1 MENSKRRNIPR
12 AKRPASAS
20 DARTTAWIDIS
31 VPIYSGMV
39 HWPDDPGVSIERVQD
54 LSRGDA
60 ANVSKLELGAHT
72 GTHMDAP
79 RHFLADG
86 AGLDEMPLDATIG
99 SARVIRIGHP
109 QAILPAELEAHR
121 LRAGER
127 VLFLTRNSE
136 HCWNNSRFVE
146 DFVYISAAA
155 AQFLIERKVRT
166 VGIDYLSVGGYLNDG
181 VETHQILLG
190 AGVWLIEG
198 LNLSAIKPGAYEL
211 VCLPLRIAG
220 ADGAPARAI
229 LRSSGRREGRHGM
242 VRGKEGKH
250 GTGHK

>member
-1 MENSKRRNIPR
+1 MEKSKKRNIPR
-12 AKRPASAS
+12 ATRLSS
-20 DARTTAWIDIS
+20 VSGERTAAWIDIS

-39 HWPDDPGVSIERVQD
+39 HWPDDPGVSVERVQD

-79 RHFLADG
+79 RHFIADG
-86 AGLDEMPLDATIG
+86 AGLDEMPLDAVIG
-99 SARVIRIGHP
+99 PARVIRIEHP
-109 QAILPAELEAHR
+109 QAILPEELEAHR

-136 HCWNNSRFVE
+136 RCWNSSRFVE

-155 AQFLIERKVRT
+155 AQFLVERKVRT
-166 VGIDYLSVGGYLNDG
+166 VGIDYLSVGGYMHDG
-181 VETHQILLG
+181 VETHRILLG
-190 AGVWLIEG
+190 AGIWLIEG
-198 LNLSAIKPGAYEL
+198 LNLSAAKPGAYEL
-211 VCLPLRIAG
+211 VCLPLRVAG

-229 LRSSGRREGRHGM
+229 LRPSGRRGSRQGAA
-242 VRGKEGKH
+242 RR
-250 GTGHK
+250 

>member
-1 MENSKRRNIPR
+1 MEKSKKRNIPR
-12 AKRPASAS
+12 ATRLSSVNDKRTA
-20 DARTTAWIDIS
+20 AWIDIS

-39 HWPDDPGVSIERVQD
+39 HWPDDPGVRIERTKD

-86 AGLDEMPLDATIG
+86 AGLDDLPLDATIG
-99 SARVIRIGHP
+99 PARVIRIEHP
-109 QAILPAELEAHR
+109 YEILPGELEAYR

-136 HCWNNSRFVE
+136 RCWKNNRFVE

-155 AQFLIERKVRT
+155 AQFLVQRQVRT
-166 VGIDYLSVGGYLNDG
+166 VGIDYLSVGGYVHDG
-181 VETHQILLG
+181 VETHRILLG
-190 AGVWLIEG
+190 AGIWLIEG
-198 LNLSAIKPGAYEL
+198 LNLSAVKPGAYEL
-211 VCLPLRIAG
+211 VCLPLRVAG

-229 LRSSGRREGRHGM
+229 LRPRGRSGR
-242 VRGKEGKH
+242 K
-250 GTGHK
+250 

>member
-1 MENSKRRNIPR
+1 M
-12 AKRPASAS
+12 
-20 DARTTAWIDIS
+20 TADWIDIS

-39 HWPDDPGVSIERVQD
+39 HWPDNPAVRIERIQD

-86 AGLDEMPLDATIG
+86 AGLDELPLDATIG
-99 SARVIRIGHP
+99 PARVILIAHP
-109 QAILPAELEAHR
+109 QAILPEELEGHR

-127 VLFLTRNSE
+127 VLFRTINSE
-136 HCWNNSRFVE
+136 RCWETDRFVE

-155 AQFLIERKVRT
+155 AQHLVQRKVRT
-166 VGIDYLSVGGYLNDG
+166 VGIDYLSVGGYVHDG
-181 VETHQILLG
+181 VETHRILLG

-198 LNLSAIKPGAYEL
+198 LNLTGVLPGAYEL
-211 VCLPLRIAG
+211 ICLPLRVVG

-229 LRSSGRREGRHGM
+229 LRPRSLEKQARQEVRER
-242 VRGKEGKH
+242 KH
-250 GTGHK
+250 GKGRK

>member
-1 MENSKRRNIPR
+1 MVDLSRGRRAFYPVSGEMT
-12 AKRPASAS
+12 A
-20 DARTTAWIDIS
+20 AWIDIS

-39 HWPDDPGVSIERVQD
+39 HWPDDPDVRIERVHD

-60 ANVSKLELGAHT
+60 ANVSRLELGAHT

-86 AGLDEMPLDATIG
+86 AGLDELPLDATIG
-99 SARVIRIGHP
+99 PARVIRIAQP
-109 QAILPAELEAHR
+109 RAIVPEELEAHR

-127 VLFLTRNSE
+127 VLFRTQNSE
-136 HCWNNSRFVE
+136 RCWKNNQFVE

-155 AQFLIERKVRT
+155 AQFLVQRQVRT
-166 VGIDYLSVGGYLNDG
+166 VGIDYLSVGGYVHDG

-190 AGVWLIEG
+190 AGIWLIEG
-198 LNLSAIKPGAYEL
+198 LNLAAVKPGAYEL
-211 VCLPLRIAG
+211 VCLPLRVVG

-229 LRSSGRREGRHGM
+229 LRPRGRLESKQSKGQR
-242 VRGKEGKH
+242 KESKH
-250 GTGHK
+250 GKGRK

>member
-1 MENSKRRNIPR
+1 MEKSKKRNIPR
-12 AKRPASAS
+12 ATRLSSVS
-20 DARTTAWIDIS
+20 DERTAAWIDIS
-31 VPIYSGMV
+31 VPISSGMV
-39 HWPDDPGVSIERVQD
+39 HWPDDPGVSVERVQD

-86 AGLDEMPLDATIG
+86 A
-99 SARVIRIGHP
+99 
-109 QAILPAELEAHR
+109 AELETHR

-136 HCWNNSRFVE
+136 RCWNNNQFVE

-155 AQFLIERKVRT
+155 AQFLVQRHVRT
-166 VGIDYLSVGGYLNDG
+166 VGIDYLSVGGYVHDG
-181 VETHQILLG
+181 VETHRILLG
-190 AGVWLIEG
+190 AGIWLIEG
-198 LNLSAIKPGAYEL
+198 LNLSAVKPGAYEL
-211 VCLPLRIAG
+211 VCLPLRVAG

-229 LRSSGRREGRHGM
+229 LRPRSRR
-242 VRGKEGKH
+242 
-250 GTGHK
+250 